1 MTIYKRKSLI
11 YNNNNLICLLVF
23 FQDRDQYQFGRTKI
37 FFRAG
42 QVAYLEK
49 LRSDKLRHACIT
61 IQKRVRGWL
70 QRKKFLR
77 VRQAAVIIQQYFRGQ
92 RTVRYFWPIGFAVG
106 ACLKGYSRAAWC
118 PALISECKFRLY
130 FHFLLIV
137 IMDSKMLKL
146 FSWCEEG
153 DSSKFQMLSASS
165 PRACLPVS
173 TALGLMMRDPVVGLC
188 LLLSFRA
195 REEIRQQER
204 RFSRV
209 STNECVQIIRR
220 NFAAAELQSHSQSR
234 LRGRWLSAG
243 LEVFRQRPSEQLL
256 VEQLQRSWIIP
267 SHFDWR

>member
-1 MTIYKRKSLI
+1 MTVYKRKSLI
-11 YNNNNLICLLVF
+11 YNNNNNLICLLVF

-92 RTVRYFWPIGFAVG
+92 RTVRYFWPINGFAVG
-106 ACLKGYSRAAWC
+106 ACLKGYSRAPWC
-118 PALISECKFRLY
+118 PALILECKFRLY
-130 FHFLLIV
+130 FHFHFLLIV

-173 TALGLMMRDPVVGLC
+173 TALSACAYC
-188 LLLSFRA
+188 LASEPGKKSGSRKGIFPGSLQMSVYKLLGG
-195 REEIRQQER
+195 I
-204 RFSRV
+204 
-209 STNECVQIIRR
+209 
-220 NFAAAELQSHSQSR
+220 LQ
-234 LRGRWLSAG
+234 
-243 LEVFRQRPSEQLL
+243 
-256 VEQLQRSWIIP
+256 QRSCRVIHRAGWEEGG
-267 SHFDWR
+267 SLQA